1 VVIYGIEG
9 MSAPIHSKD
18 ATALFPM
25 PFRPAYFNEVD
36 YWHAVVR
43 CWIRRAKF
51 DLLAKKGKWK
61 K

>member
-1 VVIYGIEG
+1 

-51 DLLAKKGKWK
+51 DLLAKKGK
-61 K
+61 